1 MTKSL
6 CFSVKSY
13 WSSGDM
19 KPTSTPMSLLT
30 RDLKVRS
37 AGSPGRDLLERLDD
51 YCLDLLGTEGPL
63 EFAQALQDPAPGTR
77 QVLEELLEWTALDN
91 DFLLIA
97 LVALSP
103 ELELIALRLSWGRPS
118 KDTVSEVLTQATV
131 ALRWTHEVVEG
142 ERTDF
147 VLAHALTKTRNEQ
160 RRMSRHNVPTTFICD
175 DYDTGEPEG
184 EPIDVSL
191 PLLAR
196 AVTNHVISEDDSDL
210 IQRTRGEKKSLEV
223 LASES
228 GSTYDALR
236 MRRTRAEDCL
246 RHHFRAAD
254 LRP

>member
-6 CFSVKSY
+6 RFFVNSY

-30 RDLKVRS
+30 RELKVRS
-37 AGSPGRDLLERLDD
+37 AGSPGRDLLKRLDH
-51 YCLDLLGTEGPL
+51 YCLDLLGTEEAL
-63 EFAQALQDPAPGTR
+63 QFAQTLQDPAPGTR

-118 KDTVSEVLTQATV
+118 KDTISEVLTQATV
-131 ALRWTHEVVEG
+131 ALRWTHELVEG
-142 ERTDF
+142 ERVDF

-160 RRMSRHNVPTTFICD
+160 RRMSRHNVPTTFVPD
-175 DYDTGEPEG
+175 DYDTGEPEI
-184 EPIDVSL
+184 EPVDISP

-196 AVTNHVISEDDSDL
+196 AVTNHFISKDDGEL
-210 IQRTRGEKKSLEV
+210 IQRTRGENRSLQV
-223 LASES
+223 LANES

-236 MRRTRAEDCL
+236 MRRTRAEECL
-246 RHHFRAAD
+246 RHHFRATD

>member
-1 MTKSL
+1 
-6 CFSVKSY
+6 
-13 WSSGDM
+13 
-19 KPTSTPMSLLT
+19 MSLLT
-30 RDLKVRS
+30 HDLKVRS

-51 YCLDLLGTEGPL
+51 YCLDLLGTVGPL
-63 EFAQALQDPAPGTR
+63 EFAQVLQSPVPGTR

-103 ELELIALRLSWGRPS
+103 DLELIALRLSWGRPS

-131 ALRWTHEVVEG
+131 ALRWTHELVEG
-142 ERTDF
+142 ERVDF
-147 VLAHALTKTRNEQ
+147 VLEQTLTKTRNEQ
-160 RRMSRHNVPTTFICD
+160 RRMSRHNVPTTFIPD
-175 DYDTGEPEG
+175 DYDTGEPG
-184 EPIDVSL
+184 VEPFDVSP

-196 AVTNHVISEDDSDL
+196 AVVNHVISEDDAEL
-210 IQRTRGEKKSLEV
+210 VQRTRGEKKSLET
-223 LASES
+223 LANES

-246 RHHFRAAD
+246 RHHFRATD

>member
-6 CFSVKSY
+6 RFFVNSY

-30 RDLKVRS
+30 RELKVRS
-37 AGSPGRDLLERLDD
+37 AGSPGRDLLKRLDH

-63 EFAQALQDPAPGTR
+63 GFAQALQNPAPHIR

-118 KDTVSEVLTQATV
+118 KDTVSEVLTQATL
-131 ALRWTHEVVEG
+131 ALRWTHELVEG
-142 ERTDF
+142 ERVDF
-147 VLAHALTKTRNEQ
+147 ALEQALTKTRNEQ
-160 RRMSRHNVPTTFICD
+160 RRMSRHNVPTTFIPD
-175 DYDTGEPEG
+175 DYDTGEPEV
-184 EPIDVSL
+184 EPFDVS
-191 PLLAR
+191 PSLLAR
-196 AVTNHVISEDDSDL
+196 AVANHVISKADSEL
-210 IQRTRGEKKSLEV
+210 VQRTRGEKKSLRL
-223 LASES
+223 LADQSVT
-228 GSTYDALR
+228 TYDALR

-246 RHHFRAAD
+246 RLHFRATD
-254 LRP
+254 LR

>member
-1 MTKSL
+1 
-6 CFSVKSY
+6 
-13 WSSGDM
+13 
-19 KPTSTPMSLLT
+19 MSLLT
-30 RDLKVRS
+30 HDLEVRS

-63 EFAQALQDPAPGTR
+63 EFARVLQNPAPDIR

-118 KDTVSEVLTQATV
+118 KDTISEVLTQATV
-131 ALRWTHEVVEG
+131 ALRWTHELVEG
-142 ERTDF
+142 ERVEF

-160 RRMSRHNVPTTFICD
+160 RRMSRHNVPTTFIPD
-175 DYDTGEPEG
+175 DYDRGEPEV
-184 EPIDVSL
+184 ESSNVSP
-191 PLLAR
+191 PLLTR
-196 AVTNHVISEDDSDL
+196 AVTNHVISEDDAEL
-210 IQRTRGEKKSLEV
+210 IQKTRGEKKAIEV
-223 LASES
+223 LAIES

-236 MRRTRAEDCL
+236 MRRTRAEDSL
-246 RHHFRAAD
+246 RHHFRATD

>member
-1 MTKSL
+1 
-6 CFSVKSY
+6 
-13 WSSGDM
+13 
-19 KPTSTPMSLLT
+19 MSLLN

-63 EFAQALQDPAPGTR
+63 QFAQALQVPAPGTR

-131 ALRWTHEVVEG
+131 ALRWTHELVEG
-142 ERTDF
+142 ERVDF
-147 VLAHALTKTRNEQ
+147 VLAHALSKTRNEQ
-160 RRMSRHNVPTTFICD
+160 RRMSRHNVPMTFIPD
-175 DYDTGEPEG
+175 DYDTGEPEI
-184 EPIDVSL
+184 EPFDVSP

-196 AVTNHVISEDDSDL
+196 AITNHVITKDDADL
-210 IQRTRGEKKSLEV
+210 VQRTRGEMKSLQV
-223 LASES
+223 LADQT
-228 GSTYDALR
+228 GTTYDALR
-236 MRRTRAEDCL
+236 MRRTRAEECL
-246 RHHFRAAD
+246 RLHFRATD

>member
-6 CFSVKSY
+6 RFFVNSY

-19 KPTSTPMSLLT
+19 KPTNTPMSLLT
-30 RDLKVRS
+30 NDLKIRS
-37 AGSPGRDLLERLDD
+37 SGSPGYDLLERLDD

-63 EFAQALQDPAPGTR
+63 QFAQALQNTAPGNR

-97 LVALSP
+97 LVALTP

-118 KDTVSEVLTQATV
+118 MDTVSEVLTQATI
-131 ALRWTHEVVEG
+131 ALRWTHELVEG
-142 ERTDF
+142 ERVDF
-147 VLAHALTKTRNEQ
+147 VLAHALAKTRNEQ
-160 RRMSRHNVPTTFICD
+160 RRMSRHNVPTTFIPD
-175 DYDTGEPEG
+175 DYDTGEPEV
-184 EPIDVSL
+184 ESLEVSP

-196 AVTNHVISEDDSDL
+196 AVANHVISKDDLEL
-210 IQRTRGEKKSLEV
+210 IQRTRGEKKSLQV
-223 LASES
+223 LADRT

-246 RHHFRAAD
+246 RRHFRATD
-254 LRP
+254 FRR